1 MLLRT
6 RVETKLA
13 KALQRGRGLGLS
25 EYRALERLAGTSDGW
40 YSGDTLR
47 LWLGSALVVAVS
59 SGGLRAAAL
68 L

>member
-13 KALQRGRGLGLS
+13 KALQRGLGLS